1 MMLIIGT
8 SSLALN
14 VATNRF
20 TYPDQSSVLNLHAGD
35 TVNVTWMSSFK
46 NPWLQLNCNHSKKR
60 KDSLWYLQSYLNP
73 NLHFNSFGYAESSWH
88 RLI

>member
-1 MMLIIGT
+1 MFTKFLGLWAMILIIGT

-35 TVNVTWMSSFK
+35 TVNVTWTSSFK
-46 NPWLQLNCNHSKKR
+46 NPWLQLNCNLFKKR
-60 KDSLWYLQSYLNP
+60 KVSLSYVKSYLNP
-73 NLHFNSFGYAESSWH
+73 NLRFNSFG
-88 RLI
+88 